1 MYCCKIKS
9 EFRKPDLQ
17 PALTTFLDPCR
28 IKDTNI
34 NAFSLDGKGISN
46 IDNII
51 NETGK
56 VTAVV
61 AVMQV
66 NSNPTKERETGKTQY
81 RKTVLMTESA
91 SRSSKKRTTIKT
103 KLILVY

>member
-17 PALTTFLDPCR
+17 PALTTFLDPCP

-51 NETGK
+51 KETGK

-61 AVMQV
+61 
-66 NSNPTKERETGKTQY
+66 
-81 RKTVLMTESA
+81 TVLQTRIQQRREKPAKCSIERLF
-91 SRSSKKRTTIKT
+91 S
-103 KLILVY
+103 

>member
-1 MYCCKIKS
+1 MYCCKVKS

-17 PALTTFLDPCR
+17 PALTTFLDPCP

-66 NSNPTKERETGKTQY
+66 NSNPTKESPLYDNTTPPTPPERPDKNPL
-81 RKTVLMTESA
+81 VSDSESDDDLPI
-91 SRSSKKRTTIKT
+91 KR
-103 KLILVY
+103 

>member
-9 EFRKPDLQ
+9 EFRKPDMQQDLI
-17 PALTTFLDPCR
+17 TFLDPCP

-34 NAFSLDGKGISN
+34 NAFSLNMTGISN
-46 IDNII
+46 LDNII
-51 NETGK
+51 KETGK

-66 NSNPTKERETGKTQY
+66 NSNPTKERENGKRQN
-81 RKTVLMTESA
+81 RKTVLMTKSE
-91 SRSSKKRTTIKT
+91 SRSSKKHSVIK
-103 KLILVY
+103 KS

>member
-1 MYCCKIKS
+1 MYFCKIKS

-17 PALTTFLDPCR
+17 LDLITFLDPCL

-51 NETGK
+51 TK
-56 VTAVV
+56 
-61 AVMQV
+61 QV
-66 NSNPTKERETGKTQY
+66 K
-81 RKTVLMTESA
+81 
-91 SRSSKKRTTIKT
+91 
-103 KLILVY
+103 